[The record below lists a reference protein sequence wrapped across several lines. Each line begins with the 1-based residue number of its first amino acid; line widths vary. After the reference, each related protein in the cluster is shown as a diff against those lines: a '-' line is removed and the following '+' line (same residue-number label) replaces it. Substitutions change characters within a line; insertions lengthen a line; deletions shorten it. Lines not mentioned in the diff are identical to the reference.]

1 MKDKQPFEDLE
12 RQLSDLGDQINQ
24 TVKDALHS
32 EGFEELKDSVRSVGK
47 EVGRSVKRSVR
58 ESVRESKR
66 KSYVKKVPA
75 PMEPQAVVRVMHKP
89 AGNVSGVLMQVFGLL
104 GAIPTSIALL
114 VMTVLFLAGPMGA
127 IPYAIAASCTAPVC
141 LGSIVLTA
149 CGKSRRRRAQRFMRY
164 QAQLGS
170 DPYCSIQQ
178 LAASVGESKDF
189 VVKDLRKMIQR
200 GMFPEGHIDEQQTC
214 LMVTNETYHQYLQAQ
229 ESAKRRL
236 QGEEQKQ
243 ESGAQ
248 ENDLEAAIAEGRD
261 YIWQIREADRAIP
274 EPEISEELNR
284 LGEISSK
291 IFSHVESHPEKLPEI
306 RRFMQY
312 YLPTTLKLVKAY
324 REFSEQPVQGENI
337 SNTKLEICRA
347 LHTINQAFENLLD
360 SLFQNEALD
369 ISTDISALKTMLA
382 QEGLTEDQFHK

>member
-47 EVGRSVKRSVR
+47 EVGWSVKRSVR
-58 ESVRESKR
+58 ESKR
-66 KSYVKKVPA
+66 RKPYVKNTPVPI
-75 PMEPQAVVRVMHKP
+75 EPQPVMRVMRKP

-114 VMTVLFLAGPMGA
+114 VFTALFFAVPMGA
-127 IPYAIAASCTAPVC
+127 VSYAIAASCTAPVC

-214 LMVTNETYHQYLQAQ
+214 LMVTN
-229 ESAKRRL
+229 
-236 QGEEQKQ
+236 
-243 ESGAQ
+243 
-248 ENDLEAAIAEGRD
+248 
-261 YIWQIREADRAIP
+261 
-274 EPEISEELNR
+274 
-284 LGEISSK
+284 
-291 IFSHVESHPEKLPEI
+291 
-306 RRFMQY
+306 
-312 YLPTTLKLVKAY
+312 
-324 REFSEQPVQGENI
+324 
-337 SNTKLEICRA
+337 
-347 LHTINQAFENLLD
+347 
-360 SLFQNEALD
+360 
-369 ISTDISALKTMLA
+369 
-382 QEGLTEDQFHK
+382 

>member
-32 EGFEELKDSVRSVGK
+32 EEFEELKDSVRCVGK
-47 EVGRSVKRSVR
+47 NVSRSVKKSVR
-58 ESVRESKR
+58 ESVRGTKR
-66 KSYVKKVPA
+66 RPYVKNTPV
-75 PMEPQAVVRVMHKP
+75 PMEPQPVVRVMRKP

-114 VMTVLFLAGPMGA
+114 VLTALFFAGPMGA
-127 IPYAIAASCTAPVC
+127 VPYAIAASCTAPVC
-141 LGSIVLTA
+141 LGSIVLTV

-164 QAQLGS
+164 QAQLGG

-200 GMFPEGHIDEQQTC
+200 GMFPEGHIDEQRTC
-214 LMVTNETYHQYLQAQ
+214 LMVTNETYQQYLQAQ

-243 ESGAQ
+243 QPAEQ
-248 ENDLEAAIAEGRD
+248 KDDLEAAIAEGRD
-261 YIWQIREADRAIP
+261 YIWQIREANRAIP
-274 EPEISEELNR
+274 EEEISER
-284 LGEISSK
+284 LSRLEEVCSK
-291 IFSHVESHPEKLPEI
+291 IFLHIENHPEKLPEI

-324 REFSEQPVQGENI
+324 REFDEQPVQGENI
-337 SNTKLEICRA
+337 TSAKLEICRA
-347 LHTINQAFENLLD
+347 LHTITAAFENLLD